1 MNRKKIISLLIAM
14 AVLVGTSALVSCKT
28 EHGKPGEST
37 KNTDGGSDERQ
48 YRPDVPEGLDFKG
61 ANFDV
66 LGMDPEL
73 YQSTIVE
80 FDFDE
85 APGEGINSAIYKRNR
100 RIEHDYNIVFRS
112 EYGAIEEMSDAISEE
127 VRADED
133 TYKLIMLISREA
145 FPHSL
150 QGDVMPYQT
159 IPYVNLDQ
167 PWYIK
172 NVNDSFSIYGYNVL
186 AYTDECMNAYMQ
198 SVCVFFNMGIV
209 KDNANIDNPYDLL
222 EAGKWTLDDFYRLAN
237 NAIYDVNGNG
247 TYSAAENDIFG
258 VISEG
263 DAFYPGMWVG
273 SGTTTIEKDRRGMPS
288 YTAYSNEKL
297 IGILEKLT
305 ENLAKDG
312 FFCQTWV
319 EFSNV
324 VGGGDAQR
332 NAAVEYFSRG
342 GGLFR
347 VGTIGQIQLLRD
359 MEADFGIVPLPKY
372 DEAQQT
378 YYSRMVDGW
387 IHVAPSTV
395 RDRNMLGVIIEAL
408 GAESKNLVIP
418 EFFDVALNYKL
429 IRDEDIERT
438 RKSLDLIF
446 GNAAMDLGETIWQN
460 NIRNT
465 IISMLDQKDNNFV
478 SALTAIKDTVEEKCI
493 NETLRQIT
501 ELKKAV
507 GE

>member
-1 MNRKKIISLLIAM
+1 MNHRRTVTILTAIMVLLGA
-14 AVLVGTSALVSCKT
+14 TALVSCRT
-28 EHGKPGEST
+28 
-37 KNTDGGSDERQ
+37 GSDKPIESKKDDVGSEERE
-48 YRPDVPEGLDFKG
+48 YSPDVPEGIDFDG
-61 ANFDV
+61 ADFDV

-73 YQSTIVE
+73 YQSTLVD
-80 FDFDE
+80 FDFEE
-85 APGEGINSAIYKRNR
+85 APEEGVSSAIYKRNR
-100 RIEHDYNIVFRS
+100 RIENDYNIVFRS
-112 EYGAIEEMSDAISEE
+112 EYGAIDEMSYAISEE

-159 IPYVNLDQ
+159 IPYVDLDQ

-172 NVNDSFSIYGYNVL
+172 NVNDAFSIYGYNVL

-198 SVCVFFNMGIV
+198 SVCVLFNMGIV
-209 KDNANIDNPYDLL
+209 KDNSNIDDPYDLL
-222 EAGKWTLDDFYRLAN
+222 ETGQWTLDVFYRLAN
-237 NAIYDVNGNG
+237 NAINDVNGNG
-247 TYSAAENDIFG
+247 AYSSNEGDVFG
-258 VISEG
+258 IISEG

-273 SGTTTIEKDRRGMPS
+273 AETATIEKDKRGMPS

-297 IGILEKLT
+297 IGILDKLS
-305 ENLAKDG
+305 ENLSKDG

-319 EFSNV
+319 EFSDV

-332 NAAVEYFSRG
+332 NAAVEYFAKG

-372 DEAQQT
+372 DEDQET

-395 RDRNMLGVIIEAL
+395 RNKEMLGVIIEAL

-429 IRDEDIERT
+429 IRDENIERT

-446 GNAAMDLGETIWQN
+446 DNAAMDLGETIWQN

-465 IISMLDQKDNNFV
+465 IISLLDQKDNSFV
-478 SALTAIKDTVEEKCI
+478 SSLTAIRDTVEEKCI
-493 NETLRQIT
+493 NETLKQIT